1 MYPAISIGSL
11 VFPTAGLVYIL
22 GAWIS
27 LGLVERAAR
36 QLHLEPEP
44 IYGLASTALF
54 SGLVGARLVFVGLYW
69 SAFRDNLLAIIWPLN
84 SGYSVAGGLV
94 VAVLAAV
101 FYGRSKRLVAGST
114 LDALIP
120 GILLGLLFIS
130 LADFLAGPGFGT
142 LSRVPW
148 AITQFSVRRHPVQ
161 MYEIVVA
168 LLALAVWYR
177 FSQQRM
183 SRGQLFLLAIAV
195 YSAGRLFV
203 DAFRENAWL
212 TSGGLHVIQIISL
225 IVMLAS
231 LYLMGRSGETAAG

>member
-22 GAWIS
+22 GAWTS
-27 LGLVERAAR
+27 LGLIDRSAR
-36 QLHLEPEP
+36 RLRLEPEP

-54 SGLVGARLVFVGLYW
+54 SGIVGARLVFVGLYW
-69 SAFRDNLLAIIWPLN
+69 SAFRENLLAIVWPLN
-84 SGYSVAGGLV
+84 SGYSVAGGLAAAI
-94 VAVLAAV
+94 VAGV
-101 FYGRSKRLVAGST
+101 FYGRSKRLVLSPT
-114 LDALIP
+114 LDALVP

-161 MYEIVVA
+161 IYEILVA
-168 LLALAVWYR
+168 VLAFALWYR
-177 FSQQRM
+177 FSRLKM
-183 SRGQLFLLAIAV
+183 AWGQLFLLATAV
-195 YSAGRLFV
+195 YSGGRLFV

-212 TSGGLHVIQIISL
+212 TSGGLHIVQIISL
-225 IVMLAS
+225 VVMLAS
-231 LYLMGRSGETAAG
+231 LYLLGRSAETSAG